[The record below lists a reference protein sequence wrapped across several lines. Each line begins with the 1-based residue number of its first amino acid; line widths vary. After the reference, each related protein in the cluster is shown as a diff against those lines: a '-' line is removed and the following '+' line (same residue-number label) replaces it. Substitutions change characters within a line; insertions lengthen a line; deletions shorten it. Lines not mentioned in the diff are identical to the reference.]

1 MNRIFDIIFPFH
13 ANCKA
18 NAIIQSRMRP
28 NDEIEESVIPSGVL
42 QRVDCPDNIR
52 NEVLEDLYEQTFKI
66 KDKLEDKAKSNVMGI
81 TISVSLIVGST
92 KLLSYVNSEAE
103 RLCIIILLIISVF
116 YMIVSG
122 LLVIH
127 MLIDENE
134 TYVIKLNSLAEG
146 GGSLRADYDQ
156 CILLNQYKN
165 LIRNNYLF
173 ASYACIRNALISL
186 FFMFLLIVISNN

>member
-18 NAIIQSRMRP
+18 NAIIKSRMLSK
-28 NDEIEESVIPSGVL
+28 DESIIPFGVL
-42 QRVDCPDNIR
+42 QRVECPDNIK
-52 NEVLEDLYEQTFKI
+52 NEVLEDLYEQTFKT

-122 LLVIH
+122 WLVIH

-186 FFMFLLIVISNN
+186 FIMFLLIVISNN

>member
-13 ANCKA
+13 ANFKA
-18 NAIIQSRMRP
+18 NAIIKSRMRP
-28 NDEIEESVIPSGVL
+28 NDEIEGSVIPSGVL

-52 NEVLEDLYEQTFKI
+52 NEVLEDLYKQTFKT

-92 KLLSYVNSEAE
+92 NLLSYVNSEAE
-103 RLCIIILLIISVF
+103 RLYIIILLIISVF

-122 LLVIH
+122 WLVIH

-186 FFMFLLIVISNN
+186 FIMFLLIVISNN

>member
-18 NAIIQSRMRP
+18 NSIIKSRMRP

-52 NEVLEDLYEQTFKI
+52 NEVLEDLYEQTFKT

-122 LLVIH
+122 WLVIH

-186 FFMFLLIVISNN
+186 FIMFLLIVISNN